1 MAIPSDFPPV
11 VYVPCAEG
19 ATSPSDASIVYRRTR
34 DGREALL
41 VYSALDRLKAG
52 LGDTQPWLLIPTLEL
67 EKVWEVDGFDLVLL
81 DIAVPEEHWTAGG
94 VTNA

>member
-19 ATSPSDASIVYRRTR
+19 STDPQDARVEYRRTR

-41 VYSALDRLKAG
+41 VYSALDRLTAS
-52 LGDTQPWLLIPTLEL
+52 LGPHQPWLLIPILEL
-67 EKVWEVDGFDLVLL
+67 EKVWEADQFDLVLL
-81 DIAVPEEHWTAGG
+81 DVEVPQEHWTTPGG
-94 VTNA
+94 QA